1 MLVSYGGLNVPLLFS
16 RGVELLP
23 FTTRWGLLLCIFIW
37 NFCIFTDT
45 SVLVSSVLVLTFFWC
60 RFPWKFLT
68 QSVYF
73 LNNRIW
79 VWTGCRR
86 LKWIRIFFFLKH
98 GFLKTQLQRSSLRSV
113 YSINLTVVLL
123 SFLVANGC
131 CGKQCSQ
138 GQIRAEG
145 SSFLLQ
151 THAHR
156 LQVSTFVCRRAQNH
170 QWWCAECH
178 HLPCLLSNIASQTF
192 TVPCLVQHK
201 GVFKNVQHN
210 GFSAKSTFAVC
221 WLDIWDGSWIL
232 W

>member
-1 MLVSYGGLNVPLLFS
+1 MNRLQK
-16 RGVELLP
+16 VEM
-23 FTTRWGLLLCIFIW
+23 
-37 NFCIFTDT
+37 N
-45 SVLVSSVLVLTFFWC
+45 
-60 RFPWKFLT
+60 
-68 QSVYF
+68 QA
-73 LNNRIW
+73 
-79 VWTGCRR
+79 
-86 LKWIRIFFFLKH
+86 FFFLKH

-156 LQVSTFVCRRAQNH
+156 LQVSTFVNRRAQNH
-170 QWWCAECH
+170 KWWCAECH

-192 TVPCLVQHK
+192 TVPCLLQHR
-201 GVFKNVQHN
+201 GLFKNVNTMDLVPSRPLQCVDL
-210 GFSAKSTFAVC
+210 TFGMVLEYFGNLCKTKLRYNIVRNYNAC
-221 WLDIWDGSWIL
+221 DHCS
-232 W
+232 